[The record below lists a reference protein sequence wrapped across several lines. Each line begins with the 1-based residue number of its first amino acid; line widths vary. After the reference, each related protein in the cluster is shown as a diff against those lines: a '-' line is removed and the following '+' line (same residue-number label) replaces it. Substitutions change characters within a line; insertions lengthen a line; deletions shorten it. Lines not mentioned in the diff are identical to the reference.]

1 MAAWEVKTSPKWVT
15 MILNNLEGLVLM
27 ILIPRLRVLFPNQ
40 LGSLLVKKKIKRKSI
55 LWTSLTQFQAVIQ
68 TRIVTTLKSLERR
81 KRDRRSLRTRR
92 LNRTDRRKP
101 QKRLLHLQLEAQ
113 EWHQNPKM
121 LELSTPMSQLH
132 NSNKLQ
138 LPLNQKMTINSL
150 TSSALRN
157 PLNNSPPHSGL

>member
-1 MAAWEVKTSPKWVT
+1 MINLLPTRKSMAALEVKTSPKWVT

-92 LNRTDRRKP
+92 LSRTDRRKP
-101 QKRLLHLQLEAQ
+101 QKRLLHL
-113 EWHQNPKM
+113 
-121 LELSTPMSQLH
+121 
-132 NSNKLQ
+132 
-138 LPLNQKMTINSL
+138 
-150 TSSALRN
+150 
-157 PLNNSPPHSGL
+157 